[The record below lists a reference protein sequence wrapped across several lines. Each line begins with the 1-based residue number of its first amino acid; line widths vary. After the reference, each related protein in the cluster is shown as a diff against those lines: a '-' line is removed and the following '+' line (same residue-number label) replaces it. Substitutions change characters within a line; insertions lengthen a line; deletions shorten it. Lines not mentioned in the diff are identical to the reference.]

1 MLVRHANTRQISS
14 LAIDERTAALARLAA
29 GAGINVESDQTVVVS
44 ATLGQEDLAR
54 AIAGACYDLGARY
67 VEVNYSDP
75 YVRKVRLTRAPD
87 AALGAIPEWTRRKL
101 LDIEQAGGGSIAL
114 TGPTAPHLL
123 DDVDPGR
130 IGRDQVAIPETMEV
144 IGRQQLRW
152 TILPGPT
159 RGWAE
164 LVFGDDDP
172 EALSKLWDAIAT
184 ICRLDTDDPVQ
195 AWRERGHQLDDA
207 AQRLESAQLD
217 SLHFTGPG
225 TDLTV
230 GLLAG
235 VRWAGGGMTSADGIR
250 YLPNIPTEEV
260 FTSPDPERTH
270 GTVSSTKPLLVSGR
284 TISGLRMRFEG
295 GRAVQVDADEGAEL
309 MRELVTRDEHA
320 NRLGEVALVDS
331 SGRIGRS
338 GIVFHE
344 TLFDENAA
352 SHIAVGGSFPNL
364 AADEQAAARLNASGV
379 HTDFMIGG
387 PEMTVTGR
395 TRDGR
400 ELPVLMHQD
409 WAL

>member
-1 MLVRHANTRQISS
+1 MPDLTP
-14 LAIDERTAALARLAA
+14 ALARLAVE
-29 GAGINVESDQTVVVS
+29 AGINATENQMVVVS
-44 ATLGQEDLAR
+44 ATLGQQDLAR

-87 AALGAIPEWTRRKL
+87 AALGTIPPWTRRKV
-101 LDIEQAGGGSIAL
+101 LDVEEAGAAMIAL
-114 TGPTAPHLL
+114 TGPAAPHLL

-130 IGRDQVAIPETMEV
+130 IGRDQVAIPEQMEV
-144 IGRQQLRW
+144 IGRQRLRW
-152 TILPGPT
+152 AVVPGPSE
-159 RGWAE
+159 GWAK
-164 LVFGDDDP
+164 LVFGDDEPD
-172 EALSKLWDAIAT
+172 ALARLWETIGT
-184 ICRLDTDDPVQ
+184 ICRLDADDPVE
-195 AWRERGHQLDDA
+195 AWRERSAELGQM
-207 AQRLESAQLD
+207 AQRLDGAQLD

-225 TDLTV
+225 TDLTI
-230 GLLAG
+230 GLLDGA
-235 VRWAGGGMTSADGIR
+235 RWEGGGMTSADGIR

-260 FTSPDPERTH
+260 FTTPDPERTH
-270 GTVSSTKPLLVSGR
+270 GVVTSTKPLLVSGA
-284 TISGLRMRFEG
+284 TISGLRIRFEA

-309 MRELVTRDEHA
+309 MRELVARDEHA

-338 GIVFHE
+338 GLVFHD

-352 SHIAVGGSFPNL
+352 SHIAVGGGFPHL
-364 AADEQAAARLNASGV
+364 TDDEQTAARVNASGI

-387 PEMTVTGR
+387 PEIDVTGT

-400 ELPVLMHQD
+400 ELPVLMRQD

>member
-1 MLVRHANTRQISS
+1 MPDPIP
-14 LAIDERTAALARLAA
+14 ALARLAA
-29 GAGINVESDQTVVVS
+29 QAGINATENQTIVVS
-44 ATLGQEDLAR
+44 ATLGQQDLAR

-75 YVRKVRLTRAPD
+75 HIRKVRLTRAPES
-87 AALGAIPEWTRRKL
+87 ALGTIPPWTRRKVL
-101 LDIEQAGGGSIAL
+101 EIEEDGAAMIAL
-114 TGPTAPHLL
+114 TGPAAPHLL

-130 IGRDQVAIPETMEV
+130 IGRDQVAIPEQMDV
-144 IGRQQLRW
+144 IGRQRMRW
-152 TILPGPT
+152 TVVPGPSE
-159 RGWAE
+159 GWAK
-164 LVFGDDDP
+164 LVFGDDEPDALGRLW
-172 EALSKLWDAIAT
+172 EAIGT
-184 ICRLDTDDPVQ
+184 ICRLDTDDPVR
-195 AWRERGHQLDDA
+195 AWRERGDELGQM
-207 AQRLESAQLD
+207 AQRLDGAQLD

-230 GLLAG
+230 GLLDGA
-235 VRWAGGGMTSADGIR
+235 RWEGGGMTSADGIR
-250 YLPNIPTEEV
+250 FLPNIPTEEV
-260 FTSPDPERTH
+260 FTTPDPERTH
-270 GTVSSTKPLLVSGR
+270 GFVTSTKPLLVSGS

-295 GRAVQVDADEGAEL
+295 GRAVQVDADQGAEL
-309 MRELVTRDEHA
+309 MRELIARDEHA

-338 GIVFHE
+338 GLVFHD

-352 SHIAVGGSFPNL
+352 SHIAVGGGFPHL
-364 AADEQAAARLNASGV
+364 TADEQTAGQVNTSGI

-387 PEMTVTGR
+387 PALTVTGT

>member
-1 MLVRHANTRQISS
+1 MPDQ
-14 LAIDERTAALARLAA
+14 TAALARLAA
-29 GAGINVESDQTVVVS
+29 EAGINAAEDQIIVVS
-44 ATLGQEDLAR
+44 ASLGQEHLAR

-75 YVRKVRLTRAPD
+75 HVRKVRLTRAPES
-87 AALGAIPEWTRRKL
+87 ALGTIPPWTRRKV
-101 LDIEQAGGGSIAL
+101 LDIEESGGATIAL
-114 TGPTAPHLL
+114 TGPVAPRLL

-130 IGRDQVAIPETMEV
+130 IGRDQVAVPETMEV
-144 IGRQQLRW
+144 IGRQRLRW
-152 TILPGPT
+152 SIIPGPSE
-159 RGWAE
+159 GWAK
-164 LVFGDDDP
+164 LVFGDDEPDALDRLW
-172 EALSKLWDAIAT
+172 EAIGT
-184 ICRLDTDDPVQ
+184 ICRLDADDPVQ
-195 AWRERGHQLDDA
+195 AWRERGDELSET
-207 AQRLESAQLD
+207 AQRLNDAQLD

-230 GLLAG
+230 GLLDGA
-235 VRWAGGGMTSADGIR
+235 RWEGGGMTSADGIS

-270 GTVSSTKPLLVSGR
+270 GVVASTKPLLVSGS

-295 GRAVQVDADEGAEL
+295 GRAVQVDADQGAEL
-309 MRELVTRDEHA
+309 MRELVARDENA

-338 GIVFHE
+338 GLVFHD

-352 SHIAVGGSFPNL
+352 SHIAVGGGFPHL
-364 AADEQAAARLNASGV
+364 ADERAAARVNASGI

-387 PEMTVTGR
+387 PELTVTGT

-400 ELPVLMHQD
+400 EVPVLMHQD

>member
-1 MLVRHANTRQISS
+1 MPDLIS
-14 LAIDERTAALARLAA
+14 ALARLAA
-29 GAGINVESDQTVVVS
+29 QAGINATEDQVIVVS
-44 ATLGQEDLAR
+44 ATLGQEELAR

-75 YVRKVRLTRAPD
+75 YVRKVRLTRAPEM
-87 AALGAIPEWTRRKL
+87 ALGTLPPWSRRKV
-101 LDIEQAGGGSIAL
+101 LDIEESGGATIAL
-114 TGPTAPHLL
+114 TGPVAPHLL

-130 IGRDQVAIPETMEV
+130 IGRDQVAVPETMEV
-144 IGRQQLRW
+144 IGRQRMRW
-152 TILPGPT
+152 AVIPGPSE
-159 RGWAE
+159 GWAK
-164 LVFGDDDP
+164 LVFGDEPD
-172 EALSKLWDAIAT
+172 ALDRLWQAVGT
-184 ICRLDTDDPVQ
+184 ICRLDTDDPVK
-195 AWRERGHQLDDA
+195 AWRERGGELGEM
-207 AQRLESAQLD
+207 AQRLDGAQLD

-230 GLLAG
+230 GLLDGA
-235 VRWAGGGMTSADGIR
+235 RWEGGGMTSADGIR

-260 FTSPDPERTH
+260 FTTPDPERTH
-270 GTVSSTKPLLVSGR
+270 GIVASTKPLLISGS

-295 GRAVQVDADEGAEL
+295 GRAVQVDADQGAEL
-309 MRELVTRDEHA
+309 MRELVARDEYA

-331 SGRIGRS
+331 SSRIGRS
-338 GIVFHE
+338 GLVFHD

-352 SHIAVGGSFPNL
+352 SHIAVGGGFPHL
-364 AADEQAAARLNASGV
+364 TADEQTAARVNASGI

-387 PEMTVTGR
+387 PELTVTGT

>member
-1 MLVRHANTRQISS
+1 MPDQIP
-14 LAIDERTAALARLAA
+14 ALARLAA
-29 GAGINVESDQTVVVS
+29 AAGINVAEDQIIVVS
-44 ATLGQEDLAR
+44 ATLGQEELAR

-67 VEVNYSDP
+67 VEVNYGDP
-75 YVRKVRLTRAPD
+75 HLRRIRLTRAPES
-87 AALGAIPEWTRRKL
+87 ALGTIPEWTRRKV
-101 LDIEQAGGGSIAL
+101 LDIEQAGGAMIAL
-114 TGPTAPHLL
+114 TGPVAPHLL

-144 IGRQQLRW
+144 IGRQRLRW
-152 TILPGPT
+152 TVIPGPSE
-159 RGWAE
+159 GWAK
-164 LVFGDDDP
+164 LVFGDDAPDALDRLW
-172 EALSKLWDAIAT
+172 EAIGT
-184 ICRLDTDDPVQ
+184 ICRLDADDPVN
-195 AWRERGHQLDDA
+195 AWRERGGELGET
-207 AQRLESAQLD
+207 AQRLDDAQLD

-230 GLLAG
+230 GLLSGA
-235 VRWAGGGMTSADGIR
+235 RWDGGGATSAEGIR

-260 FTSPDPERTH
+260 FTSPDPRRTH
-270 GTVSSTKPLLVSGR
+270 GVVASTKPLLVAGR

-295 GRAVQVDADEGAEL
+295 GRAVQVDADQGAEL
-309 MRELVTRDEHA
+309 MRELVARDENA

-338 GIVFHE
+338 GIVFHD

-352 SHIAVGGSFPNL
+352 SHIAVGGGFAHL
-364 AADEQAAARLNASGV
+364 AADEQTAAQVNTSGI

-387 PEMTVTGR
+387 PELTVTGT

>member
-1 MLVRHANTRQISS
+1 MPDLIP
-14 LAIDERTAALARLAA
+14 ALARLAVE
-29 GAGINVESDQTVVVS
+29 AGINATENQMVVVS
-44 ATLGQEDLAR
+44 ATLGQQDLAR
-54 AIAGACYDLGARY
+54 AIAGACYDIGARY

-87 AALGAIPEWTRRKL
+87 AALGTIPPWTRRKV
-101 LDIEQAGGGSIAL
+101 LDVEEAGAAMIAL
-114 TGPTAPHLL
+114 TGPAAPHLL

-130 IGRDQVAIPETMEV
+130 IGRDQVAIPEQMEV
-144 IGRQQLRW
+144 IGRQRLRW
-152 TILPGPT
+152 TVVPGPT
-159 RGWAE
+159 EGWAK
-164 LVFGDDDP
+164 LVFGEDEPD
-172 EALSKLWDAIAT
+172 ALARLWNEIGT
-184 ICRLDTDDPVQ
+184 ICRLDADDPVK
-195 AWRERGHQLDDA
+195 AWRERGGELGQM
-207 AQRLESAQLD
+207 AQRLDGAQLD

-225 TDLTV
+225 TDLTI
-230 GLLAG
+230 GLLDG
-235 VRWAGGGMTSADGIR
+235 VRWGGGGMTSAEGVR
-250 YLPNIPTEEV
+250 YLANIPTEEV

-270 GTVSSTKPLLVSGR
+270 GIVTSTKPLLVSGA
-284 TISGLRMRFEG
+284 TVSGLRIRFEG

-309 MRELVTRDEHA
+309 MRELVARDEHA

-338 GIVFHE
+338 GVVFHD

-352 SHIAVGGSFPNL
+352 SHLALGGGFPHL
-364 AADEQAAARLNASGV
+364 TTDEQTAARVNASGI

-387 PEMTVTGR
+387 PAIDVTGT

>member
-1 MLVRHANTRQISS
+1 MPDQIS
-14 LAIDERTAALARLAA
+14 ALARLAA
-29 GAGINVESDQTVVVS
+29 EAGINATPDQMIVVS
-44 ATLGQEDLAR
+44 ATFGQEQLAR

-67 VEVNYSDP
+67 VEVNYGDP

-87 AALGAIPEWTRRKL
+87 AALGTIPPWTRRKV
-101 LDIEQAGGGSIAL
+101 LDVEQADGAMIAL
-114 TGPTAPHLL
+114 TGPAAPHLL

-130 IGRDQVAIPETMEV
+130 IGRDQVAIPEQMEV
-144 IGRQQLRW
+144 IARQRLRW
-152 TILPGPT
+152 TVVPGPSE
-159 RGWAE
+159 GWAK
-164 LVFGDDDP
+164 LVFGDDAPDALDRLW
-172 EALSKLWDAIAT
+172 EAIGT
-184 ICRLDTDDPVQ
+184 ICRLDAEDPVQ
-195 AWRERGHQLDDA
+195 AWRERSGELGQA
-207 AQRLESAQLD
+207 AQRLDDARLD

-235 VRWAGGGMTSADGIR
+235 ARWEGGGMTSTDGIR

-260 FTSPDPERTH
+260 FTTPDPERTH
-270 GTVSSTKPLLVSGR
+270 GVVTSTKPLLVSGR
-284 TISGLRMRFEG
+284 TISGLRMRFDG

-309 MRELVTRDEHA
+309 MRALVARDEYA

-338 GIVFHE
+338 GLVFHE

-352 SHIAVGGSFPNL
+352 SHIAVGGGFPHL
-364 AADEQAAARLNASGV
+364 TADDQTAARVNASGI

-387 PEMTVTGR
+387 PELTVTGT

-400 ELPVLMHQD
+400 ELPVLVHQD

>member
-1 MLVRHANTRQISS
+1 MPDQIP
-14 LAIDERTAALARLAA
+14 ALARLAA
-29 GAGINVESDQTVVVS
+29 EAGINAADDQIVVVS
-44 ATLGQEDLAR
+44 AALGQEELAR

-75 YVRKVRLTRAPD
+75 YVRKVRLTRAPET
-87 AALGAIPEWTRRKL
+87 ALGTIPPWSRRKV
-101 LDIEQAGGGSIAL
+101 LDIEEAGGASIAL
-114 TGPTAPHLL
+114 SGPVAPRLL

-144 IGRQQLRW
+144 IGRQRLRW
-152 TILPGPT
+152 SIIPGPSE
-159 RGWAE
+159 GWAK
-164 LVFGDDDP
+164 LVFGDDEPNALDRLW
-172 EALSKLWDAIAT
+172 EAIGT
-184 ICRLDTDDPVQ
+184 ICRLDADDPVQ
-195 AWRERGHQLDDA
+195 AWRERGVELGETA
-207 AQRLESAQLD
+207 RRLTGAQLD

-230 GLLAG
+230 GLLDGA
-235 VRWAGGGMTSADGIR
+235 RWEGGGMTSADGIS

-270 GTVSSTKPLLVSGR
+270 GIVASTKPLLVSGS
-284 TISGLRMRFEG
+284 TISGLRMRFEA
-295 GRAVQVDADEGAEL
+295 GRAVQVDADQGAEL
-309 MRELVTRDEHA
+309 MRELVARDENA

-338 GIVFHE
+338 GLVFHD

-352 SHIAVGGSFPNL
+352 SHIAVGGGFPHL
-364 AADEQAAARLNASGV
+364 ADDERTAARVNTSGI

-387 PEMTVTGR
+387 PELTVTGI

>member
-1 MLVRHANTRQISS
+1 MSDRIP
-14 LAIDERTAALARLAA
+14 ALARLIAE
-29 GAGINVESDQTVVVS
+29 AGINATADQIVVVS
-44 ATLGQEDLAR
+44 ATLGQQDLAR

-87 AALGAIPEWTRRKL
+87 AALGTIPAWTRRKA
-101 LDIEQAGGGSIAL
+101 LDVEQAGGANIAL
-114 TGPTAPHLL
+114 TGPAAPHLL
-123 DDVDPGR
+123 DDIDPGR
-130 IGRDQVAIPETMEV
+130 IGRDQVAIPELMEV
-144 IGRQQLRW
+144 IGRQRLRW
-152 TILPGPT
+152 TVAPGPSA
-159 RGWAE
+159 GWAK
-164 LVFGDDDP
+164 LVFGEHEPD
-172 EALSKLWDAIAT
+172 ALAKLWEAIGA
-184 ICRLDTDDPVQ
+184 ICRLDADDPVR
-195 AWRERGHQLDDA
+195 AWRERGDELGQTARRLDG
-207 AQRLESAQLD
+207 AQLD

-230 GLLAG
+230 GLLNGA
-235 VRWAGGGMTSADGIR
+235 RWEGGGMTSVEGIR

-260 FTSPDPERTH
+260 FTTPDPERTH
-270 GTVSSTKPLLVSGR
+270 GVVTSTKPLLVSGR
-284 TISGLRMRFEG
+284 TISGLRMRFED

-309 MRELVTRDEHA
+309 MREMVARDEHA

-338 GIVFHE
+338 GLVFHD

-352 SHIAVGGSFPNL
+352 SHIAVGGGFPHL
-364 AADEQAAARLNASGV
+364 TADERVAARVNTSGI

-387 PEMTVTGR
+387 PKVEVTG
-395 TRDGR
+395 TTVDGR

>member
-1 MLVRHANTRQISS
+1 MPDQIP
-14 LAIDERTAALARLAA
+14 ALARLAA
-29 GAGINVESDQTVVVS
+29 EAGINAAADQIIVVS
-44 ATLGQEDLAR
+44 ATLGQEPLAR

-75 YVRKVRLTRAPD
+75 YVRKVRLTRAPES
-87 AALGAIPEWTRRKL
+87 ALGTIPEWTRRKV
-101 LDIEQAGGGSIAL
+101 LDIEEAGGARIAL
-114 TGPTAPHLL
+114 TGPVAPRLL

-144 IGRQQLRW
+144 IGRQRMRW
-152 TILPGPT
+152 SVIPGPSE
-159 RGWAE
+159 GWAK
-164 LVFGDDDP
+164 LVFGDDEPDALDRLW
-172 EALSKLWDAIAT
+172 EAIGT
-184 ICRLDTDDPVQ
+184 ICRLDADDPVK
-195 AWRERGHQLDDA
+195 AWRERGGELGET
-207 AQRLESAQLD
+207 AQRLNGAQLD

-225 TDLTV
+225 TDLTI
-230 GLLAG
+230 GLLDGA
-235 VRWAGGGMTSADGIR
+235 RWEGGGMTSADGIS

-270 GTVSSTKPLLVSGR
+270 GIVASTKPLLVSGS

-295 GRAVQVDADEGAEL
+295 GRAVQVDADQGAEL
-309 MRELVTRDEHA
+309 MRELVARDENA

-338 GIVFHE
+338 GLVFHD

-352 SHIAVGGSFPNL
+352 SHIAVGGGFPHL
-364 AADEQAAARLNASGV
+364 TADEQTAARVNTSGI

-387 PEMTVTGR
+387 PELTVTGT

-400 ELPVLMHQD
+400 EIPVLMHQD

>member
-1 MLVRHANTRQISS
+1 MPDQIP
-14 LAIDERTAALARLAA
+14 ALARLTAA
-29 GAGINVESDQTVVVS
+29 AGINATENQIVVVS
-44 ATLGQEDLAR
+44 ATLGQQELAR

-87 AALGAIPEWTRRKL
+87 AALGAIPPWTRRKV
-101 LDIEQAGGGSIAL
+101 LDVEEAGGATVAL
-114 TGPTAPHLL
+114 TGPAAPHLL

-130 IGRDQVAIPETMEV
+130 IGRDQVAIPEQMEV
-144 IGRQQLRW
+144 ISRQRLRW
-152 TILPGPT
+152 TVVPGPSE
-159 RGWAE
+159 GWAK
-164 LVFGDDDP
+164 LVFGDDEPD
-172 EALSKLWDAIAT
+172 ALDKLWETIGL
-184 ICRLDTDDPVQ
+184 ICRLDVDDPVT
-195 AWRERGHQLDDA
+195 AWRDRAAELA
-207 AQRLESAQLD
+207 LTAQRLDGAQLD
-217 SLHFTGPG
+217 SLHFSGPG

-230 GLLAG
+230 GLLDGA
-235 VRWAGGGMTSADGIR
+235 RWEGGGMTSADGIP

-260 FTSPDPERTH
+260 FTTPDPERTD
-270 GTVSSTKPLLVSGR
+270 GVVTSTKPLLVSGR

-309 MRELVTRDEHA
+309 MRELVARDA
-320 NRLGEVALVDS
+320 DADRLGEVALVDS

-338 GIVFHE
+338 GLVFHD

-352 SHIAVGGSFPNL
+352 SHIAVGGGFPHL
-364 AADEQAAARLNASGV
+364 TADERIAARVNASGV

-387 PEMTVTGR
+387 PEVSVTGT